1 MFDAFGIRNLYAS
14 AQFGLQDGQRNYKYH
29 FASHA
34 TACAPYTF
42 RFESK
47 DDVKATSTRG
57 EIGKGFLL
65 FSESLLLT
73 AGGDYSYTHR
83 AQADAST
90 TNTSNS
96 IGIYSWGS
104 LPHFQNHSSSLS
116 NDVTLHAGLA
126 YQF

>member
-1 MFDAFGIRNLYAS
+1 MDA
-14 AQFGLQDGQRNYKYH
+14 GLQDGQRNYKYH

-34 TACAPYTF
+34 TASASAPYTF
-42 RFESK
+42 RFGGK
-47 DDVKATSTRG
+47 DDAKATSTRG

-65 FSESLLLT
+65 LSQSLLLT

-83 AQADAST
+83 AQADTSN

-116 NDVTLHAGLA
+116 NDLTLACRSGLSVLIMTTA
-126 YQF
+126 HDPK

>member
-1 MFDAFGIRNLYAS
+1 MFDAFGISNLYAS
-14 AQFGLQDGQRNYKYH
+14 AQFGLQDGQRNYKYY

-34 TACAPYTF
+34 TASAPYTF
-42 RFESK
+42 RFGSK
-47 DDVKATSTRG
+47 DDVKATSTRS

-65 FSESLLLT
+65 LSQSLLLT

-83 AQADAST
+83 AQADAS
-90 TNTSNS
+90 NADTSDS
-96 IGIYSWGS
+96 IEIYSWES
-104 LPHFQNHSSSLS
+104 LPHFQNHSRSLS